1 MPLDQLSGI
10 FIVSAFIRYT
20 NTPDF
25 FFFFFFL
32 RGAPDWHSGLV
43 VKYYVLKCLCLSSG
57 QCFWSPLPLG
67 PIPDQDPGN
76 VRHLRRVSGAA
87 RRFSLKVKLKKV
99 RQKKRGNASAIQN
112 TFFNQTGDILPT
124 KYCQMLAN
132 STYFS
137 YPAPWNLGLL
147 QHSRHII
154 DWLLLFFFDPGSP
167 GRNEPNI
174 HSVFCF
180 FFPSREK
187 CFLWYK
193 CNITGHKSFR
203 NSFGNHLKN
212 TFIWEGGRGH
222 Q

>member
-25 FFFFFFL
+25 SSFFFSPWGPWLTFWARCQVLCSQVFMLVLWAMLLESSPSRPHPRPGPGQRSASPPRL
-32 RGAPDWHSGLV
+32 RSRPAI
-43 VKYYVLKCLCLSSG
+43 
-57 QCFWSPLPLG
+57 LPQSQ
-67 PIPDQDPGN
+67 I
-76 VRHLRRVSGAA
+76 
-87 RRFSLKVKLKKV
+87 KKGTPE
-99 RQKKRGNASAIQN
+99 KRGNVSAIQN
-112 TFFNQTGDILPT
+112 TFFYQTGDILPT

-154 DWLLLFFFDPGSP
+154 DWLLFFFDPGSP

-174 HSVFCF
+174 HSVFC